1 MSIVDKIFSKKAK
14 VVESDRNELYRM
26 LLGSISFGTPLIDI
40 ANQKDAIS
48 KGYLYNHIIYTIINR
63 IVNSIAG
70 IPFSVYQLTDKE
82 QAKKAIRAFRQKD
95 YQAAMYYK
103 SQAYEEDYNNPISK
117 LLKQPNGTE
126 SFNDMIATIGAFYLI
141 TGNGYLY
148 GLRQQTGDRQIVRLY
163 PMPSHKV
170 EIVFGTY
177 LNPIQGYRL
186 DTFMDGLIDK
196 NDVLHIKNFNP
207 KYDEFGSWLYGLS
220 PIQNAAQLTM
230 LSNYTYSTQVNNMKN
245 YGVRGLISG
254 KDSTLTQLQA
264 NDIKERLNAVKS
276 DSKGD
281 ILVVGSPLDW
291 INIGLSPVDLQI
303 IEQQKLT
310 LRDLC
315 MIYHVPSQLF
325 GDSEHTTYNNMRE
338 ARKAMITDSSIP
350 LLEKIKDGLNRFL
363 GNENLLIDYDLQ
375 AFTELQDDLLQQ
387 VNALSQAWWLT
398 GNEKRVSMGRNAFE
412 DDMMDNI
419 LVPSGLIPVNEL
431 SYSDYDTDTEIVDSD
446 EMA

>member
-1 MSIVDKIFSKKAK
+1 
-14 VVESDRNELYRM
+14 
-26 LLGSISFGTPLIDI
+26 
-40 ANQKDAIS
+40 
-48 KGYLYNHIIYTIINR
+48 
-63 IVNSIAG
+63 
-70 IPFSVYQLTDKE
+70 
-82 QAKKAIRAFRQKD
+82 
-95 YQAAMYYK
+95 
-103 SQAYEEDYNNPISK
+103 
-117 LLKQPNGTE
+117 
-126 SFNDMIATIGAFYLI
+126 
-141 TGNGYLY
+141 
-148 GLRQQTGDRQIVRLY
+148 
-163 PMPSHKV
+163 
-170 EIVFGTY
+170 
-177 LNPIQGYRL
+177 
-186 DTFMDGLIDK
+186 
-196 NDVLHIKNFNP
+196 
-207 KYDEFGSWLYGLS
+207 
-220 PIQNAAQLTM
+220 M